1 MPEDFDENNVS
12 KRDFIDK
19 ILSDCFTLDEKM
31 SRIKMEF
38 LADTFQDIKYDNYV
52 EIDNF
57 LGSLL

>member
-38 LADTFQDIKYDNYV
+38 LANTFQDIKYDNYV